1 MISTKTAFLIFISL
15 LLSGCSFF
23 SDNEGVSTQTSDN
36 TSITKNDT
44 AKIESLSNIE
54 KCKISFNKGLER
66 FKEYNKF
73 ARYNS
78 KYGYDYAKKISLQK
92 FSEMTR
98 FSEVI
103 NDCLPAGLEN
113 NSEAQYALGYAY
125 HQNYINTHLLQD
137 YFNVNNEDECIDLFW
152 NYFNWYQKAAE
163 QGHAKAQGELAQ
175 LYWTGGHWDRINKK
189 RLVKEDYSKA
199 YTWAEKA
206 AQQNDINGLTTLGY
220 MYLYGYG
227 VKQNKTKAYELY
239 KKSSELGDS
248 ASSWWLATML
258 FKGNGVKRNYKA
270 GIRML
275 DRAAKLNDE
284 FSDVPTYTLWVA
296 KAYNEGNKDW
306 GLKPNKDKSL
316 YYYKIACNNGYTEA
330 CKIR

>member
-1 MISTKTAFLIFISL
+1 MKKSLSLICIGFV
-15 LLSGCSFF
+15 LSGCSLF
-23 SDNEGVSTQTSDN
+23 SEENNTQTTNNISLTN
-36 TSITKNDT
+36 
-44 AKIESLSNIE
+44 ESLSNAE
-54 KCKISFNKGLER
+54 KCKLSFNKGLER
-66 FKEYNKF
+66 FKDYNKF

-78 KYGYDYAKKISLQK
+78 KYGYDDARKISLQK
-92 FSEMTR
+92 FSEITA
-98 FSEVI
+98 FPEVI
-103 NDCLPAGLEN
+103 KDCLPAGLEN
-113 NSEAQYALGYAY
+113 NPEAQYAIGYAY
-125 HQNYINTHLLQD
+125 HKIYINNYLLQLEFKVD
-137 YFNVNNEDECIDLFW
+137 NEDKIIDLFW
-152 NYFNWYQKAAE
+152 NYYKWYQKAAK
-163 QGHAKAQGELAQ
+163 QGNAKAQGELAQ

-206 AQQNDINGLTTLGY
+206 TQQNDINGLTTLGY

-248 ASSWWLATML
+248 ASSWWLATM
-258 FKGNGVKRNYKA
+258 FFEGNGVKRNYKA

-275 DRAAKLNDE
+275 DRAAKSNDE

-306 GLKPNKDKSL
+306 GLKQDKDKAT
-316 YYYKIACNNGYTEA
+316 YYYKIACNNGYTMA
-330 CKIR
+330 CNVKK